1 MQVAAEGDAAP
12 SKWIMLE
19 NVLHGMELPASMDL
33 KVRPVRSWV
42 PGLDPKLRF
51 EPLAKAPRLHS
62 NRLAKREF
70 DSRLCAE
77 FPRLAARWGSKRG
90 VWAAYFAD
98 RADEAGE
105 ASSRVVVLSTRIHC
119 YLTCME

>member
-51 EPLAKAPRLHS
+51 EPLAKAPRLKS
-62 NRLAKREF
+62 NRLAQRREF
-70 DSRLCAE
+70 DSRLCAR
-77 FPRLAARWGSKRG
+77 FLRLTAECERG
-90 VWAAYFAD
+90 VWAACFAD